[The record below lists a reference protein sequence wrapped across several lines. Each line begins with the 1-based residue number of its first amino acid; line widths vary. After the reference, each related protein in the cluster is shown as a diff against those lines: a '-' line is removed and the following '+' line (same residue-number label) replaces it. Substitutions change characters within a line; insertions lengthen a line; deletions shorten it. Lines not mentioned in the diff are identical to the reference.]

1 MIPQV
6 CMKTVLLSGFVTCAV
21 LAGCATSPSA
31 ITNCPQPRFT
41 GKAPDEFY
49 SLKNPLSV
57 VLLDLKAGERLYF
70 DGATDRFACA
80 TCHGNKGGGNGEMAR
95 QYDPPPR
102 NFACA
107 QTIHGVPDGQLF
119 WIIRFGSPGTGMPAH
134 KNFTD
139 EQIWQLVAYVRGLA
153 T

>member
-1 MIPQV
+1 MITQV
-6 CMKTVLLSGFVTCAV
+6 RMKTALLVGVVTCAV
-21 LAGCATSPSA
+21 LAGCATAPATVS
-31 ITNCPQPRFT
+31 NCPQPRFT

-49 SLKNPLSV
+49 NLKNPLSPATI
-57 VLLDLKAGERLYF
+57 DAAAGQRLYF

-80 TCHGNKGGGNGEMAR
+80 TCHGAKGGGNGEMAR

-107 QTIHGVPDGQLF
+107 QAVTGIPDGQLF

-134 KNFTD
+134 KNFSD

-153 T
+153 K